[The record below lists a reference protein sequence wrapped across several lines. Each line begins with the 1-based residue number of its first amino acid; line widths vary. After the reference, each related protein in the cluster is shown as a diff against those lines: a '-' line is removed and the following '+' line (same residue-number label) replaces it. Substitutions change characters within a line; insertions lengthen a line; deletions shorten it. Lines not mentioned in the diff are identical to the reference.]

1 MANIKVSEMTEATSF
16 DDGDYTMI
24 VQANQNKK
32 ISKEN
37 MMQSVENDITAIDNK
52 ISNFNTYSTEETNT
66 GKIWIDNKPIYRKVI
81 DLGTLGNKTS
91 INVDGIYDTIVS
103 FDGYIYLNDG
113 GKLPLIEFNN
123 TSFYR
128 VISYDK
134 PGDNSLKV
142 VINRA
147 NVSNWDNW
155 RLKIIVEYTKKLI
168 KKENKNEI

>member
-16 DDGDYTMI
+16 DDDDYTMI

-91 INVDGIYDTIVS
+91 INVDGVYDTIVS

-113 GKLPLIEFNN
+113 GKLPLIEFDS
-123 TSFYR
+123 TSMYR

-134 PGDNSLKV
+134 PGNNSLKV
-142 VINRA
+142 AINRA

-155 RLKIIVEYTKKLI
+155 RLKIIVEYTKVT
-168 KKENKNEI
+168 N